1 MRISTT
7 KTKTKTNISHFYTN
21 IHSISMRLASFAQI
35 TPGTMVMVGKHQ
47 LVCLKDTVS
56 GSNNNNNNNNNNKKP
71 KPKLKRR
78 ETVIEKYKPNSAS
91 GEDSDESVSK
101 KLDEASINVN
111 ESEND
116 YHTTDDEGE
125 EDKDNDSNDSN
136 DSFYNGNEATNG
148 GITLKSFA
156 PVGTPI
162 EDKKFVINKT
172 DKVASLGRK
181 ASNFISFSAP
191 ARSKEEGGG
200 GEGGEEE
207 SSNYNSNSNSNINNN
222 EDSQQTSYVGLDS
235 SISGNHAKIVYR
247 EEEKVEEEDG
257 ELAGAAGGFYIH
269 DCDST
274 NGTWLRLS
282 GMAEKSKLYPLDS
295 KNEILIGTVRF
306 QVEIEEEIVER
317 DVKVCREED

>member
-1 MRISTT
+1 
-7 KTKTKTNISHFYTN
+7 
-21 IHSISMRLASFAQI
+21 MRLASFAQI

-148 GITLKSFA
+148 GITLKCFA

-200 GEGGEEE
+200 GEGGGEE
-207 SSNYNSNSNSNINNN
+207 
-222 EDSQQTSYVGLDS
+222 
-235 SISGNHAKIVYR
+235 
-247 EEEKVEEEDG
+247 
-257 ELAGAAGGFYIH
+257 
-269 DCDST
+269 
-274 NGTWLRLS
+274 
-282 GMAEKSKLYPLDS
+282 
-295 KNEILIGTVRF
+295 
-306 QVEIEEEIVER
+306 
-317 DVKVCREED
+317 VKR